1 MEILV
6 STSAEFTP
14 AQMKKLVKDAK
25 ITVLRVTTKPG
36 VLIKPGATIPAGLR
50 VIGKSI
56 LTITDVETNTKGV
69 LKSVTLSGR
78 GVVKAAALQKLLEAP
93 VPKKTDR
100 IGTESMRFSTASDLA
115 SAGIAVTKQTA
126 AQKAANKPLAD
137 SLQDL
142 DRQIQVL
149 TAKREAIQ
157 AQLDKQA
164 AADAK
169 AASKLKQDSLSA
181 KGVYFS
187 AEVTTGKGLKKTA
200 KPTLAAARKAPVS
213 LSSQGSIYA
222 VNGDRKERVM
232 TFASTDPITGR
243 SIKGKTWFFVSEKM
257 RAKYA

>member
-25 ITVLRVTTKPG
+25 LTVLSVRTKPG
-36 VLIKPGATIPAGLR
+36 VLIKPGATIPVGLR
-50 VIGKSI
+50 VIGKSV
-56 LTITDVETNTKGV
+56 LTITDVETNTKGGI
-69 LKSVTLSGR
+69 KSVTLSGR
-78 GVVKAAALQKLLEAP
+78 GVVKAAALQKLLDAP

-115 SAGIAVTKQTA
+115 SAGITVTKQTA
-126 AQKAANKPLAD
+126 AQKAANKPLVD
-137 SLQDL
+137 SLEDL

-149 TAKREAIQ
+149 TAKRASIQ

-169 AASKLKQDSLSA
+169 AALKLKQDSLTA

-187 AEVTTGKGLKKTA
+187 AEVSTAKGPKKTV

-222 VNGDRKERVM
+222 INGSKKERVM

-257 RAKYA
+257 RSKYA